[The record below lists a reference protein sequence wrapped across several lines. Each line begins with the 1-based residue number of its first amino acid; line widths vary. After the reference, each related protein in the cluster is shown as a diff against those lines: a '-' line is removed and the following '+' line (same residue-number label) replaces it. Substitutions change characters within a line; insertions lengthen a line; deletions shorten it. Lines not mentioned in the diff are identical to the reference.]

1 MTSIGNFA
9 SLDRVRECL
18 NVEVRS
24 KEVVADSRSR
34 FCTEI
39 WRIRRTFEN
48 SQLQMALR
56 AACPGATT
64 PAAGLAAL
72 STSRT
77 SAIHSKQGVPVTRKS
92 TRDGANCVC
101 ELSESNESVDSKRVS
116 SGLVEFQLLIAFL
129 EVNCV
134 VEPWRVLV

>member
-1 MTSIGNFA
+1 
-9 SLDRVRECL
+9 
-18 NVEVRS
+18 
-24 KEVVADSRSR
+24 
-34 FCTEI
+34 
-39 WRIRRTFEN
+39 
-48 SQLQMALR
+48 MALR

-77 SAIHSKQGVPVTRKS
+77 SAIHSKQGVPVKRKS

-101 ELSESNESVDSKRVS
+101 ELSESNESADSKCIP
-116 SGLVEFQLLIAFL
+116 SGLVEFQPLIVFF

-134 VEPWRVLV
+134 VEPYRFLV

>member
-1 MTSIGNFA
+1 MISIGNVA

-18 NVEVRS
+18 SREVRS
-24 KEVVADSRSR
+24 KPILAQDFAQKSGEFAV
-34 FCTEI
+34 T
-39 WRIRRTFEN
+39 
-48 SQLQMALR
+48 MALR

-72 STSRT
+72 STSKT
-77 SAIHSKQGVPVTRKS
+77 SAIHSRHGVPVKRRS

-101 ELSESNESVDSKRVS
+101 ELSESNESLDSKCNP
-116 SGLVEFQLLIAFL
+116 SGLVEFHPLIGFF

-134 VEPWRVLV
+134 VERCRVLA